1 MANNHYSKNKY
12 YTRITL
18 IATLLALV
26 VIGLG
31 AYTRL
36 KDAGLG
42 CPDWPGCYGRL
53 VVPETPTAIQKADR
67 LYPAEPVQPSKAW
80 PEMVHR
86 YFAGTLAV
94 VILGL
99 AGWSLARR
107 RHDPTQ
113 PLLIPLLLVAIV
125 VFQAALGMWTVT
137 LELLP
142 LVVMGHLLGGMTIA
156 ALLWWLTL
164 RSADALRSQTITLSH
179 FRPWAALGL
188 LILAA
193 QIFLGGWTTANY
205 SSLACAHF
213 PFCQGRLFPHLELS
227 RAFNFLSPIG
237 TDYQGGVLGIAAR
250 ITIQM
255 FHRYGAF
262 ITAGYLGILAICLMT
277 SQTMGRLRGLG
288 WTMFTLLWLQ
298 FCLGVMNVELL
309 LPLPVAIAHNLVAA
323 LLLLTMVSL
332 IYKLY
337 SQTSMS
343 NGIYQRG

>member
-1 MANNHYSKNKY
+1 LANYYSKNNLY
-12 YTRITL
+12 SRIAL

-42 CPDWPGCYGRL
+42 CPDWPGCYGRI
-53 VVPETPTAIQKADR
+53 VVPETPAAIQKADR

-86 YFAGTLAV
+86 YFAGTLGV
-94 VILGL
+94 LILGL
-99 AGWSLARR
+99 AAWSLVRR
-107 RHDPTQ
+107 RQDPNQ
-113 PLLIPLLLVAIV
+113 PLLIPLLLVAIA

-142 LVVMGHLLGGMTIA
+142 LVVMSHLLGGMTIA

-164 RSADALRSQTITLSH
+164 RSSGVFKQQLTTSAPY
-179 FRPWAALGL
+179 FRPWAYLGL
-188 LILAA
+188 FILAA

-213 PFCQGRLFPHLELS
+213 PFCQGTLFPHMEIQ
-227 RAFNFLSPIG
+227 RAFSFSSPIG
-237 TDYQGGVLGIAAR
+237 TNYQGGVLDVAAR

-262 ITAGYLGILAICLMT
+262 LTASYLGILAICLMT
-277 SQTMGRLRGLG
+277 SQAAARLRGLG
-288 WTMFTLLWLQ
+288 WTIFILLWLQ
-298 FCLGVMNVELL
+298 FCLGVMNVEML

-323 LLLLTMVSL
+323 LLLLLMVTL
-332 IYKLY
+332 VYKLY
-337 SQTSMS
+337 SQASAIY
-343 NGIYQRG
+343 GLYQRS

>member
-1 MANNHYSKNKY
+1 LANAHYFQKNY
-12 YTRITL
+12 YARIAF

-42 CPDWPGCYGRL
+42 CPDWPGCYGHL
-53 VVPETPTAIQKADR
+53 VVPETPAAIQKADR
-67 LYPAEPVQPSKAW
+67 LYPGEPIQPSKAW
-80 PEMVHR
+80 SEMVHR
-86 YFAGTLAV
+86 YFAGTLGMLIV
-94 VILGL
+94 GL

-107 RHDPTQ
+107 RHNSAQ
-113 PLLIPLLLVAIV
+113 PLLIPLLLVGVV

-164 RSADALRSQTITLSH
+164 NSGAPSQPHTLTLSR
-179 FRPWAALGL
+179 FRPWAIIGL
-188 LILAA
+188 LILAT

-213 PFCQGRLFPHLELS
+213 PFCQGTLFPHFELS
-227 RAFNFLSPIG
+227 RAFNFSSPIG
-237 TDYQGGVLGIAAR
+237 TNYQGGVLDVAAR

-255 FHRYGAF
+255 FHRYGAL
-262 ITAGYLGILAICLMT
+262 ITAAYLGILAICLMT
-277 SQTMGRLRGLG
+277 SQIAGRLRSLG
-288 WTMFTLLWLQ
+288 WVLFTLLWLQ

-309 LPLPVAIAHNLVAA
+309 LPLPIAIAHNLIAA
-323 LLLLTMVSL
+323 LLLLTIVTL

-337 SQTSMS
+337 SQASVPH
-343 NGIYQRG
+343 GIQRG